1 MWSEPKLAET
11 FRAALPVAGVSGTL
25 ANRMK
30 ETPAQ
35 GRVFAKTGSMSQVR
49 SLSGYVMTLADEPL
63 VFSIVVNGFRVP
75 SKDID
80 AIVDKAL
87 VRLVAYK

>member
-1 MWSEPKLAET
+1 MAG
-11 FRAALPVAGVSGTL
+11 VAGSL

-49 SLSGYVMTLADEPL
+49 SLAGYATTLADEPL
-63 VFSIVVNGFRVP
+63 VFAIVVNGFRVP
-75 SKDID
+75 GKAID
-80 AIVDKAL
+80 AIVDRAL
-87 VRLVAYK
+87 VRLVSFSRR